1 MSNIY
6 NSDWFGRNSDFTRQ
20 GQDRLFWESDNE
32 AYSSFLYPGTQE
44 QIKLM
49 VSDDA
54 KMTSELQ
61 KLVKRFALAASIK
74 SSCKSSGSYTD
85 GKQIVISSNI
95 EDITPKKKLDVMIG
109 LALHEISHC
118 LYTEFSALKNK
129 NDIQKAL
136 INIIEDEL
144 IETQLGMTYPGY
156 ANFFKAVKYHM
167 FDKLGHEN
175 LLKKA
180 NSELEQIMTLFLYIV
195 RYPKYVCEVDKKIM
209 KTYEELFTKIKNILD
224 SHGCLSE
231 NIVGK
236 VTKNSVGAAYDIYEL
251 LKKYIDKN
259 QDNQSGDNENG
270 DESSE
275 GEGSE
280 GDESSEGSEGD
291 ESSEGEG
298 SEGDESSEGE
308 SSEKSSKP
316 KSFADQEREF
326 SSSEINEAFKKI
338 QESCDAGTN
347 PPIDNN
353 IRTEVEAMLR
363 TEQSNQKTARL
374 WRTNGR
380 ASSLNKK
387 QIETEASKFSKIIRN
402 ISVNNVAT
410 KAVTVVNRFLRN
422 GNLDSRLLAS
432 AIQGVP
438 TVYQQRI
445 CKNVKKNEPKFAIVL
460 TLDESGSINELQRR
474 IFVTYC
480 TTFMKAFKKDT
491 NIEVYVYGHA
501 DYLRCYYS
509 KKKKDLDLLYS
520 NYSECGQCES
530 VSYREIINDVKSQT
544 NLPIVMVNFTD
555 SGYCDSSLNISQLV
569 NEFKNKVSFNTLI
582 FSDNYYVEKIKN
594 INNDIYGE
602 GHYLINTTNLKKRTS
617 NINKDFLMSVVNL
630 INSNYKATMK

>member
-20 GQDRLFWESDNE
+20 GKDRLFWESDNE

-44 QIKLM
+44 KIEQM

-61 KLVKRFALAASIK
+61 KLVKRFALTASIK
-74 SSCKSSGSYTD
+74 SSHKSSGSYTN

-180 NSELEQIMTLFLYIV
+180 NNELEQIMTLFLYIV

-236 VTKNSVGAAYDIYEL
+236 VTGNSVGAASDIYEL
-251 LKKYIDKN
+251 LKKYIDEN
-259 QDNQSGDNENG
+259 QDNQSGENG
-270 DESSE
+270 
-275 GEGSE
+275 E
-280 GDESSEGSEGD
+280 GDESSEG

-308 SSEKSSKP
+308 SSKKSSKS

-326 SSSEINEAFKKI
+326 SDSEINEAIKKI

-363 TEQSNQKTARL
+363 TEQSTKKGARL
-374 WRTNGR
+374 WRNNGR

-387 QIETEASKFSKIIRN
+387 QIEAEASKFSKIIRN

-474 IFVTYC
+474 TFVTYC
-480 TTFMKAFKKDT
+480 TAFMKAFEKDA

-582 FSDNYYVEKIKN
+582 FSDNYYVEKIKK

-602 GHYLINTTNLKKRTS
+602 GHYLINTTNLKQRTS
-617 NINKDFLMSVVNL
+617 NINKEFLMDVVKL

>member
-20 GQDRLFWESDNE
+20 GKDRLFWESDNE

-44 QIKLM
+44 QIEQM

-61 KLVKRFALAASIK
+61 KLVKRFALTASIK
-74 SSCKSSGSYTD
+74 SSHKSSGSYTN

-236 VTKNSVGAAYDIYEL
+236 VTGNSVGAASDIYEL
-251 LKKYIDKN
+251 LKKYIDEN
-259 QDNQSGDNENG
+259 QDNQSGENG
-270 DESSE
+270 
-275 GEGSE
+275 E
-280 GDESSEGSEGD
+280 GDESSEG

-308 SSEKSSKP
+308 SSEKSSKS
-316 KSFADQEREF
+316 KSFAEQEHEF
-326 SSSEINEAFKKI
+326 SSSEINEAIKKI

-363 TEQSNQKTARL
+363 TEQSTKKSARL

-387 QIETEASKFSKIIRN
+387 QIEAEASKFSKIIRN

-410 KAVTVVNRFLRN
+410 KAVTTVNRFLRN

-474 IFVTYC
+474 TFVTYC
-480 TTFMKAFKKDT
+480 TAFMKAFEKDA

-582 FSDNYYVEKIKN
+582 FSDNYYVEKIKK

-602 GHYLINTTNLKKRTS
+602 GHYLINTTNLKQRTS
-617 NINKDFLMSVVNL
+617 NINKEFLMDVVKL

>member
-20 GQDRLFWESDNE
+20 GKDRLFWESDNE

-44 QIKLM
+44 KIEQM

-61 KLVKRFALAASIK
+61 KLVKRFALTTSIK
-74 SSCKSSGSYTD
+74 ASHKSSGSYTN

-129 NDIQKAL
+129 NDIQKSL

-236 VTKNSVGAAYDIYEL
+236 VTGNSVGAASDIYEL
-251 LKKYIDKN
+251 LKKYIDEN
-259 QDNQSGDNENG
+259 QENNSGENG
-270 DESSE
+270 
-275 GEGSE
+275 
-280 GDESSEGSEGD
+280 EGD

-298 SEGDESSEGE
+298 K
-308 SSEKSSKP
+308 SSEKSSKS

-326 SSSEINEAFKKI
+326 SSSEINEAIKKI

-347 PPIDNN
+347 PPTDNN

-363 TEQSNQKTARL
+363 TEQSTKKGARL
-374 WRTNGR
+374 WRNNGR
-380 ASSLNKK
+380 ASRLNKK
-387 QIETEASKFSKIIRN
+387 QIEIDASKFSKIIRN

-438 TVYQQRI
+438 TVYQQRM

-480 TTFMKAFKKDT
+480 TAFMKAFEKDT

-530 VSYREIINDVKSQT
+530 ISYREIINDVKSQT

-582 FSDNYYVEKIKN
+582 FSDNYYVEKIKK

-602 GHYLINTTNLKKRTS
+602 GHYLINTTNLKQRTS
-617 NINKDFLMSVVNL
+617 NINKEFLMDVVKL

>member
-20 GQDRLFWESDNE
+20 GKDRLFWESDNE

-44 QIKLM
+44 KIEQM

-74 SSCKSSGSYTD
+74 ASCKSSGSYTN

-118 LYTEFSALKNK
+118 LYTEFNALKNK

-236 VTKNSVGAAYDIYEL
+236 VTGNSVGAASDIYEL
-251 LKKYIDKN
+251 LKKYIDEN
-259 QDNQSGDNENG
+259 QDNQSGENG
-270 DESSE
+270 EGDESSEGESSE

-280 GDESSEGSEGD
+280 A
-291 ESSEGEG
+291 
-298 SEGDESSEGE
+298 DESSEGE
-308 SSEKSSKP
+308 SSEKSSKS

-326 SSSEINEAFKKI
+326 SSSEINEAIKKI

-363 TEQSNQKTARL
+363 TEQSTKKAARL
-374 WRTNGR
+374 WRNNGR

-387 QIETEASKFSKIIRN
+387 QIEAEASKFSKIIRN

-480 TTFMKAFKKDT
+480 TAFMKAFEKDA

-602 GHYLINTTNLKKRTS
+602 GHYLINTTNLKQRTS
-617 NINKDFLMSVVNL
+617 NINKEFLMDVVKL
-630 INSNYKATMK
+630 INNNYKATMK

>member
-20 GQDRLFWESDNE
+20 GKDRLFWESDNE

-74 SSCKSSGSYTD
+74 ASCKSSGSYTN

-129 NDIQKAL
+129 NDIQKSL

-236 VTKNSVGAAYDIYEL
+236 VTGNSVGAASDIYEL
-251 LKKYIDKN
+251 LKKYIDEN
-259 QDNQSGDNENG
+259 QDNQSGENGEG
-270 DESSE
+270 DESSEGEGSE

-280 GDESSEGSEGD
+280 GDESSED
-291 ESSEGEG
+291 
-298 SEGDESSEGE
+298 E
-308 SSEKSSKP
+308 SSEKSSKS

-326 SSSEINEAFKKI
+326 SSSEINEAIKKI

-363 TEQSNQKTARL
+363 TEQSTKKGARL

-380 ASSLNKK
+380 ASRLNKK
-387 QIETEASKFSKIIRN
+387 QIETDASKFSKIIRN

-480 TTFMKAFKKDT
+480 TAFMKAFEKDA

-582 FSDNYYVEKIKN
+582 FSDNYYVEKIKK

-602 GHYLINTTNLKKRTS
+602 GHYLINTTNLKQRSS
-617 NINKDFLMSVVNL
+617 NINKEFLMDVVKL

>member
-20 GQDRLFWESDNE
+20 GKDRLFWESDNE

-44 QIKLM
+44 QIKQM

-74 SSCKSSGSYTD
+74 ASCKSSGSYTN

-129 NDIQKAL
+129 NDIQKSL

-180 NSELEQIMTLFLYIV
+180 NNELEQIMTLFLYIV

-236 VTKNSVGAAYDIYEL
+236 VTGNSVGAASDIYEL
-251 LKKYIDKN
+251 LKKYIDEN
-259 QDNQSGDNENG
+259 QDNQSGENG
-270 DESSE
+270 
-275 GEGSE
+275 E
-280 GDESSEGSEGD
+280 GDESSEGD
-291 ESSEGEG
+291 ENSEGEG

-308 SSEKSSKP
+308 SSEKSSKS

-326 SSSEINEAFKKI
+326 SSSEINEAIKKI
-338 QESCDAGTN
+338 QENCDAGTN

-363 TEQSNQKTARL
+363 TEQSTKKSARL

-387 QIETEASKFSKIIRN
+387 QIEAEASKFSKIIRN

-480 TTFMKAFKKDT
+480 TAFMKAFEKDA

-582 FSDNYYVEKIKN
+582 FSDNYYVEKIKS

-602 GHYLINTTNLKKRTS
+602 GHYLINTTNLKQRTS
-617 NINKDFLMSVVNL
+617 NINKEFLMDVVKL
-630 INSNYKATMK
+630 ININYKATMK

>member
-20 GQDRLFWESDNE
+20 GKDRLFWESDNE

-44 QIKLM
+44 QIEQM

-61 KLVKRFALAASIK
+61 KLVKRFALRASIK
-74 SSCKSSGSYTD
+74 SSCKSSGSYTN

-236 VTKNSVGAAYDIYEL
+236 VTGNSVGAALDIYEL
-251 LKKYIDKN
+251 LKEYIDEN
-259 QDNQSGDNENG
+259 QENNSGENGEG

-275 GEGSE
+275 GEG
-280 GDESSEGSEGD
+280 
-291 ESSEGEG
+291 SEGEG

-308 SSEKSSKP
+308 SPEKSSKS

-326 SSSEINEAFKKI
+326 SSSEINEAIKKI
-338 QESCDAGTN
+338 QENCDAGTN

-363 TEQSNQKTARL
+363 TEQSTQKAARL

-387 QIETEASKFSKIIRN
+387 QIKAEASKFSKIIRN

-480 TTFMKAFKKDT
+480 TAFMKAFEKDA

-582 FSDNYYVEKIKN
+582 FSDNYYVEKIKS

-602 GHYLINTTNLKKRTS
+602 GHYLINTTNLKQRTS
-617 NINKDFLMSVVNL
+617 NINKEFLMDVVKL

>member
-20 GQDRLFWESDNE
+20 GKDRLFWESDNE

-44 QIKLM
+44 KIEQM

-54 KMTSELQ
+54 KMTTELQ
-61 KLVKRFALAASIK
+61 KLVKRFALTASIK
-74 SSCKSSGSYTD
+74 ASCKSSGSYTN

-236 VTKNSVGAAYDIYEL
+236 VTGNSVGAASDIYEL
-251 LKKYIDKN
+251 LKKYIDEN
-259 QDNQSGDNENG
+259 QDNQSGENG
-270 DESSE
+270 E
-275 GEGSE
+275 G
-280 GDESSEGSEGD
+280 EGSEGD

-308 SSEKSSKP
+308 SSEKSSKS

-326 SSSEINEAFKKI
+326 SSSEINEAIKKI

-363 TEQSNQKTARL
+363 TEQSTKKAARL
-374 WRTNGR
+374 WRNNGR

-387 QIETEASKFSKIIRN
+387 QIEAEASKFSKIIRN

-480 TTFMKAFKKDT
+480 TAFMKAFEKDA

-582 FSDNYYVEKIKN
+582 FSDNYYVEKIKK

-602 GHYLINTTNLKKRTS
+602 GHYLINTTNLKQRTS
-617 NINKDFLMSVVNL
+617 NINKEFLMDVVKL

>member
-20 GQDRLFWESDNE
+20 GKDRLFWESDNE

-44 QIKLM
+44 KIEQM

-74 SSCKSSGSYTD
+74 ASCKSSGSYTN

-118 LYTEFSALKNK
+118 LYTEFNALKNK

-180 NSELEQIMTLFLYIV
+180 NNELEQIMTLFLYIV

-236 VTKNSVGAAYDIYEL
+236 VTGNSVGAASDIYEL
-251 LKKYIDKN
+251 LKKYIDEN
-259 QDNQSGDNENG
+259 QDNQSGENG
-270 DESSE
+270 EGDESSEGESSE

-280 GDESSEGSEGD
+280 GDESSEA
-291 ESSEGEG
+291 ESSK
-298 SEGDESSEGE
+298 
-308 SSEKSSKP
+308 KSSKS
-316 KSFADQEREF
+316 KSFADKEREF
-326 SSSEINEAFKKI
+326 SSSEINEAIKKI

-363 TEQSNQKTARL
+363 TEQSTKKAARL
-374 WRTNGR
+374 WRNNGR

-387 QIETEASKFSKIIRN
+387 QIEAEASKFSKIIRN

-480 TTFMKAFKKDT
+480 TAFMKAFEKDA

-582 FSDNYYVEKIKN
+582 FSDNYYVEKIKK

-602 GHYLINTTNLKKRTS
+602 GHYLINTTNLKQRTS
-617 NINKDFLMSVVNL
+617 NINKEFLMDVVKL
-630 INSNYKATMK
+630 INNNYKATMK

>member
-20 GQDRLFWESDNE
+20 GKDRLFWESDNE

-44 QIKLM
+44 QINLM

-74 SSCKSSGSYTD
+74 ASCKSSGSYTN

-129 NDIQKAL
+129 NDIQKSL

-236 VTKNSVGAAYDIYEL
+236 VTGNSVGAAYDIYEL
-251 LKKYIDKN
+251 LKKYIDEN
-259 QDNQSGDNENG
+259 QDNQSGENG
-270 DESSE
+270 E

-280 GDESSEGSEGD
+280 GG

-308 SSEKSSKP
+308 SSEKSSKS

-326 SSSEINEAFKKI
+326 SSSEINEAIKKI
-338 QESCDAGTN
+338 QEICDAGTN

-363 TEQSNQKTARL
+363 TEQSTKKAARL
-374 WRTNGR
+374 WRNNGR

-387 QIETEASKFSKIIRN
+387 QIEAEASKFSKIIRN

-480 TTFMKAFKKDT
+480 TAFMKAFEKDA

-582 FSDNYYVEKIKN
+582 FSDNYYVEKIKK

-602 GHYLINTTNLKKRTS
+602 GHYLINTTNLKQRTS
-617 NINKDFLMSVVNL
+617 NINKEFLMDVVKL

>member
-20 GQDRLFWESDNE
+20 GKDRLFWESDNE

-44 QIKLM
+44 KIEQM

-61 KLVKRFALAASIK
+61 KLVKRFALTASIK
-74 SSCKSSGSYTD
+74 SSHKSSGSYTN

-180 NSELEQIMTLFLYIV
+180 NNELEQIMTLFLYIV

-236 VTKNSVGAAYDIYEL
+236 VTGNSVGAALDIYEL
-251 LKKYIDKN
+251 LKEYIDEN
-259 QDNQSGDNENG
+259 QENNSGENG
-270 DESSE
+270 
-275 GEGSE
+275 
-280 GDESSEGSEGD
+280 
-291 ESSEGEG
+291 
-298 SEGDESSEGE
+298 EGDESSEGE
-308 SSEKSSKP
+308 SSEKSSKS

-326 SSSEINEAFKKI
+326 SDSEINEAIKKI

-363 TEQSNQKTARL
+363 TEQSTKKGARL
-374 WRTNGR
+374 WRNNGR

-474 IFVTYC
+474 TFVTYC
-480 TTFMKAFKKDT
+480 TAFMKAFEKDA

-582 FSDNYYVEKIKN
+582 FSDNYYVEKIKK

-602 GHYLINTTNLKKRTS
+602 GHYLINTTNLKQRTS
-617 NINKDFLMSVVNL
+617 NINKEFLMDVVKL

>member
-61 KLVKRFALAASIK
+61 KLVKRFSLATSIK
-74 SSCKSSGSYTD
+74 ASHGSSGSYTN

-118 LYTEFSALKNK
+118 LYSEFNALKNK

-236 VTKNSVGAAYDIYEL
+236 VTGNSVGAAYDIYEL
-251 LKKYIDKN
+251 LKEYIDEN
-259 QDNQSGDNENG
+259 QENNSGENG
-270 DESSE
+270 EGSEGESSE

-280 GDESSEGSEGD
+280 GGESSED
-291 ESSEGEG
+291 
-298 SEGDESSEGE
+298 E
-308 SSEKSSKP
+308 SSEKSSKS

-326 SSSEINEAFKKI
+326 SDSEINEAIKKI

-347 PPIDNN
+347 PTDNN

-363 TEQSNQKTARL
+363 TEQSTQKSARL
-374 WRTNGR
+374 WKNKNNGR
-380 ASSLNKK
+380 ASRLNKK
-387 QIETEASKFSKIIRN
+387 QIETDASKFSKIIRN
-402 ISVNNVAT
+402 ISANNVAT

-432 AIQGVP
+432 AIQGVS

-474 IFVTYC
+474 TFVTYC
-480 TTFMKAFKKDT
+480 TAFMKAFEKDA

-582 FSDNYYVEKIKN
+582 FSDNCCVEKIKK

-602 GHYLINTTNLKKRTS
+602 GHYLINTTNLKQRTS
-617 NINKDFLMSVVNL
+617 NINKEFLMDVVKL

>member
-49 VSDDA
+49 VSDDV

-61 KLVKRFALAASIK
+61 TLVKRFALAASIK
-74 SSCKSSGSYTD
+74 SSCKSSGSYTN

-280 GDESSEGSEGD
+280 GDESSEG
-291 ESSEGEG
+291 
-298 SEGDESSEGE
+298 E

-326 SSSEINEAFKKI
+326 SSSEINEAIKKI

-480 TTFMKAFKKDT
+480 TAFMKAFKKDT

-602 GHYLINTTNLKKRTS
+602 GHYLINTTNLKQRTS

>member
-20 GQDRLFWESDNE
+20 GKDRLFWESDNE

-44 QIKLM
+44 KIEQM

-61 KLVKRFALAASIK
+61 KLVKRFALTASIK
-74 SSCKSSGSYTD
+74 SSHKSSGSYTN

-236 VTKNSVGAAYDIYEL
+236 VTGNSVGAASDIYEL
-251 LKKYIDKN
+251 LKKYIDEN
-259 QDNQSGDNENG
+259 QDNQSGENG
-270 DESSE
+270 
-275 GEGSE
+275 E
-280 GDESSEGSEGD
+280 GDESSEG

-308 SSEKSSKP
+308 SSEKSSKS
-316 KSFADQEREF
+316 KSFAEQEHEF
-326 SSSEINEAFKKI
+326 SSSEINEAIKKI

-363 TEQSNQKTARL
+363 TEQSTKKGARL
-374 WRTNGR
+374 WRNNGR
-380 ASSLNKK
+380 ASRLNKK

-410 KAVTVVNRFLRN
+410 KAVTTVNRFLRN

-474 IFVTYC
+474 TFVTYC
-480 TTFMKAFKKDT
+480 TAFMKAFEKDA

-582 FSDNYYVEKIKN
+582 FSDNYYVEKIKK

-602 GHYLINTTNLKKRTS
+602 GHYLINTTNLKQRTS
-617 NINKDFLMSVVNL
+617 NINKEFLMDVVKL

>member
-44 QIKLM
+44 KIEQM

-61 KLVKRFALAASIK
+61 KLVKRFALTASIK
-74 SSCKSSGSYTD
+74 SSHKSSGSYTN

-129 NDIQKAL
+129 NDIQKSL

-231 NIVGK
+231 NIAGK
-236 VTKNSVGAAYDIYEL
+236 VTGNSVGAASDIYEL
-251 LKKYIDKN
+251 LKKYIDEN
-259 QDNQSGDNENG
+259 QDNQSGENG
-270 DESSE
+270 E
-275 GEGSE
+275 G
-280 GDESSEGSEGD
+280 EGSEGD

-298 SEGDESSEGE
+298 SEGDEGSEGE
-308 SSEKSSKP
+308 SSEKSSKS
-316 KSFADQEREF
+316 KSFAEQEREF
-326 SSSEINEAFKKI
+326 SSSEINEAIKKI

-347 PPIDNN
+347 PPVDNN

-363 TEQSNQKTARL
+363 TEQSTKKSARL

-387 QIETEASKFSKIIRN
+387 QIEAEASKFSKIIRN

-480 TTFMKAFKKDT
+480 TAFMKAFEKDA

-582 FSDNYYVEKIKN
+582 FSDNYYVEKIKK

-602 GHYLINTTNLKKRTS
+602 GHYLINTTNLKQRTS
-617 NINKDFLMSVVNL
+617 NINKEFLMDVVNL

>member
-20 GQDRLFWESDNE
+20 GKDRLFWESDNE

-44 QIKLM
+44 KIEQM

-74 SSCKSSGSYTD
+74 ASCKSSGSYTN

-180 NSELEQIMTLFLYIV
+180 NNELEQIMTLFLYIV

-236 VTKNSVGAAYDIYEL
+236 VTGNSVGAASDIYEL
-251 LKKYIDKN
+251 LKKYIDEN
-259 QDNQSGDNENG
+259 QDNQSGENG
-270 DESSE
+270 EGESSE

-280 GDESSEGSEGD
+280 GEGSEGD
-291 ESSEGEG
+291 K
-298 SEGDESSEGE
+298 SSEGE
-308 SSEKSSKP
+308 SSEKSSKS

-326 SSSEINEAFKKI
+326 SSSEINEAIKKI

-347 PPIDNN
+347 PPTDNN

-363 TEQSNQKTARL
+363 TEQSTKKGARL

-480 TTFMKAFKKDT
+480 TAFMKAFEKDA

-582 FSDNYYVEKIKN
+582 FSDNYYVEKIKK

-602 GHYLINTTNLKKRTS
+602 GHYLINTTNLKQRTS
-617 NINKDFLMSVVNL
+617 NINKEFLMDVVKL

>member
-20 GQDRLFWESDNE
+20 GKDRLFWESDNE

-44 QIKLM
+44 KIEQM

-61 KLVKRFALAASIK
+61 KLVKRFALTASIK
-74 SSCKSSGSYTD
+74 SSHKSSGSYTN

-180 NSELEQIMTLFLYIV
+180 NNELEQIMTLFLYIV

-236 VTKNSVGAAYDIYEL
+236 VTGNSVGAASDIYEL
-251 LKKYIDKN
+251 LKEYIDEN
-259 QDNQSGDNENG
+259 QDNQSGENGEG

-275 GEGSE
+275 GEG
-280 GDESSEGSEGD
+280 
-291 ESSEGEG
+291 SEGEG

-308 SSEKSSKP
+308 SSEKSSKS
-316 KSFADQEREF
+316 KSFSDQEREF
-326 SSSEINEAFKKI
+326 SSSEINEAIKKI

-363 TEQSNQKTARL
+363 TEQSTKKGARL

-380 ASSLNKK
+380 ASRLNKK
-387 QIETEASKFSKIIRN
+387 QIEIDASKFSKIIRN

-480 TTFMKAFKKDT
+480 TAFMKAFEKDA

-582 FSDNYYVEKIKN
+582 FSDNYYVEKIKK

-602 GHYLINTTNLKKRTS
+602 GHYLINTTNLKQRTS
-617 NINKDFLMSVVNL
+617 NINKEFLMDVVKL

>member
-20 GQDRLFWESDNE
+20 GKDRLFWESDNE

-44 QIKLM
+44 QINSM

-74 SSCKSSGSYTD
+74 ASCKSSGSYTN

-236 VTKNSVGAAYDIYEL
+236 VTGNSVGAASDIYEL
-251 LKKYIDKN
+251 LKKYIDEN
-259 QDNQSGDNENG
+259 QDNQSGENGEG
-270 DESSE
+270 DESSEGEGSE

-280 GDESSEGSEGD
+280 GDESSEGK
-291 ESSEGEG
+291 
-298 SEGDESSEGE
+298 
-308 SSEKSSKP
+308 SSEKSSKS

-326 SSSEINEAFKKI
+326 SSSEINEAIKKI

-363 TEQSNQKTARL
+363 TEQSTKKGARL
-374 WRTNGR
+374 WRNNGR

-387 QIETEASKFSKIIRN
+387 QIEAEASKFSKIIRN

-480 TTFMKAFKKDT
+480 TAFMKAFEKDA

-582 FSDNYYVEKIKN
+582 FSDNYYVEKIKK

-602 GHYLINTTNLKKRTS
+602 GHYLINTTNLKQRTS
-617 NINKDFLMSVVNL
+617 NINKEFLMDVVKL

>member
-20 GQDRLFWESDNE
+20 GKDRLFWESDNE

-44 QIKLM
+44 KIEQM

-61 KLVKRFALAASIK
+61 KLVKRFALTASIK
-74 SSCKSSGSYTD
+74 SSHKSSGSYTN

-236 VTKNSVGAAYDIYEL
+236 VTGNSVGAASDIYEL
-251 LKKYIDKN
+251 LKKYIDEN
-259 QDNQSGDNENG
+259 QDNQSGENG
-270 DESSE
+270 
-275 GEGSE
+275 
-280 GDESSEGSEGD
+280 EGD

-298 SEGDESSEGE
+298 SEGEGSEGDEGSEGE
-308 SSEKSSKP
+308 SSEKSSKS

-326 SSSEINEAFKKI
+326 SSSEINEAIKKI

-363 TEQSNQKTARL
+363 TEQSTKKAARL
-374 WRTNGR
+374 WRNNGR
-380 ASSLNKK
+380 ASRLNKK
-387 QIETEASKFSKIIRN
+387 QIETDASKFSKIIRN

-480 TTFMKAFKKDT
+480 TAFMKAFEKDA

-582 FSDNYYVEKIKN
+582 FSDNYYVEKIKK

-602 GHYLINTTNLKKRTS
+602 GHYLINTTNLKQRTS
-617 NINKDFLMSVVNL
+617 NINKEFLMDVVKL

>member
-20 GQDRLFWESDNE
+20 GKDRLFWESDNE

-44 QIKLM
+44 KIEQM

-61 KLVKRFALAASIK
+61 KLVKRFALRASIK
-74 SSCKSSGSYTD
+74 ASCKSSGSYTN

-95 EDITPKKKLDVMIG
+95 EDITPKKKLDVMLG

-180 NSELEQIMTLFLYIV
+180 NNELEQIMTLFLYIV

-236 VTKNSVGAAYDIYEL
+236 VTGNSVGAALDIYEL
-251 LKKYIDKN
+251 LKEYIDEN
-259 QDNQSGDNENG
+259 QENNSGENGEG

-275 GEGSE
+275 GEG
-280 GDESSEGSEGD
+280 
-291 ESSEGEG
+291 SEGEG

-308 SSEKSSKP
+308 SSEKSSKS

-326 SSSEINEAFKKI
+326 SSSEINEAIKKI

-363 TEQSNQKTARL
+363 TDQSTQKAARL

-380 ASSLNKK
+380 ARSLNKK
-387 QIETEASKFSKIIRN
+387 QIESEASKFSKIIRN

-480 TTFMKAFKKDT
+480 TAFMKAFEKDA

-594 INNDIYGE
+594 INNGIYGE
-602 GHYLINTTNLKKRTS
+602 GHYLINTANLKQRTS
-617 NINKDFLMSVVNL
+617 NINKEFLMDVVKL

>member
-20 GQDRLFWESDNE
+20 GKDRLFWESDNE

-44 QIKLM
+44 KIEQM

-74 SSCKSSGSYTD
+74 ASCKSSGSYTN

-118 LYTEFSALKNK
+118 LYTEFNALKNK

-236 VTKNSVGAAYDIYEL
+236 VTGNSVGAASDIYEL
-251 LKKYIDKN
+251 LKKYIDEN
-259 QDNQSGDNENG
+259 QDNQSGENG
-270 DESSE
+270 EGDESSEGESSE

-280 GDESSEGSEGD
+280 GDESSEA
-291 ESSEGEG
+291 
-298 SEGDESSEGE
+298 E
-308 SSEKSSKP
+308 SSEKSSKS

-326 SSSEINEAFKKI
+326 SSSEINEAIKKI

-363 TEQSNQKTARL
+363 TEQSTKKAARL
-374 WRTNGR
+374 WRNNGR

-387 QIETEASKFSKIIRN
+387 QIEAEASKFSKIIRN

-480 TTFMKAFKKDT
+480 TAFMKAFEKDA

-602 GHYLINTTNLKKRTS
+602 GHYLINTTNLKQRTS
-617 NINKDFLMSVVNL
+617 NINKEFLMDVVKL
-630 INSNYKATMK
+630 INNNYKATMK

>member
-44 QIKLM
+44 QIEQM

-61 KLVKRFALAASIK
+61 KLVKRFALATSIK
-74 SSCKSSGSYTD
+74 ASNKSSGSYTN

-236 VTKNSVGAAYDIYEL
+236 VTGNSVGAAYDIYEL
-251 LKKYIDKN
+251 LKEYIDEN
-259 QDNQSGDNENG
+259 QNNQSGDSKNG
-270 DESSE
+270 GESSEDESSEGESSE

-280 GDESSEGSEGD
+280 GEGSGGGESSED
-291 ESSEGEG
+291 EN
-298 SEGDESSEGE
+298 
-308 SSEKSSKP
+308 SEKSSKS

-326 SSSEINEAFKKI
+326 SDSEINEAIKKI

-363 TEQSNQKTARL
+363 TEQSTKKSARL

-387 QIETEASKFSKIIRN
+387 QIETDASKFSKIIRN

-474 IFVTYC
+474 TFVTYC
-480 TTFMKAFKKDT
+480 TAFMKAFEKDA

-582 FSDNYYVEKIKN
+582 FSDNYYVEKIKK

-602 GHYLINTTNLKKRTS
+602 GHYLINTTNLKQRTS
-617 NINKDFLMSVVNL
+617 NINKEFLMDVVKL

>member
-44 QIKLM
+44 QINSM

-61 KLVKRFALAASIK
+61 KLVKRFALATSIK
-74 SSCKSSGSYTD
+74 ASHGSSGSYTN

-236 VTKNSVGAAYDIYEL
+236 VTGNSVGAAYDIYEL
-251 LKKYIDKN
+251 LKEYIDEN
-259 QDNQSGDNENG
+259 QENNSGENG
-270 DESSE
+270 EGGESSEDESSEGESSE

-280 GDESSEGSEGD
+280 GG
-291 ESSEGEG
+291 
-298 SEGDESSEGE
+298 ESSEGE
-308 SSEKSSKP
+308 SSEKSSKS

-326 SSSEINEAFKKI
+326 SDSEINEAIKKI

-347 PPIDNN
+347 PTDNN

-363 TEQSNQKTARL
+363 TEQSTQKSARL
-374 WRTNGR
+374 WKNNGR
-380 ASSLNKK
+380 ASRLNKK
-387 QIETEASKFSKIIRN
+387 QIESDASKFSKIIRN

-410 KAVTVVNRFLRN
+410 KAVTTVNRFLRN

-474 IFVTYC
+474 TFVTYC
-480 TTFMKAFKKDT
+480 TAFMKAFEKDA

-582 FSDNYYVEKIKN
+582 FSDNYYVDKIKK

-602 GHYLINTTNLKKRTS
+602 GHYLINTTNLKQRTS
-617 NINKDFLMSVVNL
+617 NINKEFLMDVVKL

>member
-20 GQDRLFWESDNE
+20 GKDRLFWESDNE

-44 QIKLM
+44 QIEQM

-74 SSCKSSGSYTD
+74 ASCKSSGSYTN

-129 NDIQKAL
+129 NDIQKSL

-236 VTKNSVGAAYDIYEL
+236 VTGNSVGAASDIYEL
-251 LKKYIDKN
+251 LKKYIDEN
-259 QDNQSGDNENG
+259 QDNQSGENG
-270 DESSE
+270 
-275 GEGSE
+275 E
-280 GDESSEGSEGD
+280 GDESSEGD
-291 ESSEGEG
+291 ENSEGEG

-308 SSEKSSKP
+308 SSEKSSKS

-326 SSSEINEAFKKI
+326 SDSEINEAIKKI
-338 QESCDAGTN
+338 QEICDAGTN
-347 PPIDNN
+347 SPIDNN

-363 TEQSNQKTARL
+363 TEQSTKKGARL
-374 WRTNGR
+374 WRNNGR

-387 QIETEASKFSKIIRN
+387 QIEAEASKFSKIIRN

-422 GNLDSRLLAS
+422 GNLDPRLLAS

-480 TTFMKAFKKDT
+480 TAFMKAFEKDA

-582 FSDNYYVEKIKN
+582 FSDNYYVEKIKK

-602 GHYLINTTNLKKRTS
+602 GHYLINTTNLKQRTS
-617 NINKDFLMSVVNL
+617 NINKEFLMDVVKL

>member
-20 GQDRLFWESDNE
+20 GKDRLFWESDNE

-44 QIKLM
+44 KIEQM

-54 KMTSELQ
+54 KMTTELQ
-61 KLVKRFALAASIK
+61 KLVKRFALTASIK
-74 SSCKSSGSYTD
+74 SSHKSSGSYTN

-236 VTKNSVGAAYDIYEL
+236 VTGNSVGAALDIYEL
-251 LKKYIDKN
+251 LKKYIDEN
-259 QDNQSGDNENG
+259 QDNQSGENGEG
-270 DESSE
+270 DESSEGEGSE

-280 GDESSEGSEGD
+280 GDESSEA
-291 ESSEGEG
+291 
-298 SEGDESSEGE
+298 E
-308 SSEKSSKP
+308 SSEKFSKS

-326 SSSEINEAFKKI
+326 SSSEINEAIKKI

-347 PPIDNN
+347 PPTDNN

-363 TEQSNQKTARL
+363 TEQSTKKGARL

-387 QIETEASKFSKIIRN
+387 QIEAEASKFSKIIRN

-410 KAVTVVNRFLRN
+410 KAVTTVNRFLRN

-480 TTFMKAFKKDT
+480 TAFMKAFEKDA

-582 FSDNYYVEKIKN
+582 FSDNYYVEKIKK

-602 GHYLINTTNLKKRTS
+602 GHYLINTTNLKQRTS
-617 NINKDFLMSVVNL
+617 NINKEFLMDVVKL

>member
-20 GQDRLFWESDNE
+20 GKDRLFWESDNE

-44 QIKLM
+44 KIEQM

-54 KMTSELQ
+54 KMTTELQ
-61 KLVKRFALAASIK
+61 KLVKRFALTASIK
-74 SSCKSSGSYTD
+74 SSHKSSGSYTN

-195 RYPKYVCEVDKKIM
+195 RYPKYICEVDKKIM

-236 VTKNSVGAAYDIYEL
+236 VTGNSVGAALDIYEL
-251 LKKYIDKN
+251 LKEYIDEN
-259 QDNQSGDNENG
+259 QDNQSGENG
-270 DESSE
+270 EGDESSEGESSE

-280 GDESSEGSEGD
+280 GDESSE
-291 ESSEGEG
+291 
-298 SEGDESSEGE
+298 DESSEGE
-308 SSEKSSKP
+308 SSEKSSKS

-326 SSSEINEAFKKI
+326 SSSEINEAIKKI

-363 TEQSNQKTARL
+363 TEQSTKKSARL

-387 QIETEASKFSKIIRN
+387 QIEAEASKFSKIIRN

-410 KAVTVVNRFLRN
+410 KAVTTVNRFLRN

-480 TTFMKAFKKDT
+480 TAFMKAFEKDA

-509 KKKKDLDLLYS
+509 KKKKDLNLLYS

-569 NEFKNKVSFNTLI
+569 NEFKNKVSFNTLV
-582 FSDNYYVEKIKN
+582 FSDNYYVEKIKK

-602 GHYLINTTNLKKRTS
+602 GHYLINTTNLKQRTS
-617 NINKDFLMSVVNL
+617 NINKEFLMDVVKL

>member
-20 GQDRLFWESDNE
+20 GKDRLFWESDNE

-44 QIKLM
+44 KIEQM

-61 KLVKRFALAASIK
+61 KLVKRFALTASIK
-74 SSCKSSGSYTD
+74 SSHKSSGSYTN

-180 NSELEQIMTLFLYIV
+180 NNELEQIMTLFLYIV

-236 VTKNSVGAAYDIYEL
+236 VTGNSVGAALDIYEL
-251 LKKYIDKN
+251 LKEYIDEN
-259 QDNQSGDNENG
+259 QENNSGENG
-270 DESSE
+270 E
-275 GEGSE
+275 G
-280 GDESSEGSEGD
+280 EGSEGD

-308 SSEKSSKP
+308 SSEKSSKS
-316 KSFADQEREF
+316 KSFAEQEHEF
-326 SSSEINEAFKKI
+326 SSSEINEAIKKI

-363 TEQSNQKTARL
+363 TEQSTKKGARL
-374 WRTNGR
+374 WRNNGR

-387 QIETEASKFSKIIRN
+387 QIEAEASKFSKIIRN

-474 IFVTYC
+474 TFVTYC
-480 TTFMKAFKKDT
+480 TAFMKAFEKDA

-582 FSDNYYVEKIKN
+582 FSDNYYVEKIQK

-602 GHYLINTTNLKKRTS
+602 GHYLINTTNLKQRTS
-617 NINKDFLMSVVNL
+617 NINKEFLMDVVKL

>member
-20 GQDRLFWESDNE
+20 GKDRLFWESDNE

-44 QIKLM
+44 KIEQM

-61 KLVKRFALAASIK
+61 KLVKRFALTASIK
-74 SSCKSSGSYTD
+74 SSHKSSGSYTN

-195 RYPKYVCEVDKKIM
+195 RYPKYICEVDKKIM

-236 VTKNSVGAAYDIYEL
+236 VTGNSVGAALDIYEL
-251 LKKYIDKN
+251 LKEYIDEN
-259 QDNQSGDNENG
+259 QDNQSGENGEG

-275 GEGSE
+275 GEC
-280 GDESSEGSEGD
+280 
-291 ESSEGEG
+291 SEGEG

-308 SSEKSSKP
+308 SSEKSSKS

-326 SSSEINEAFKKI
+326 SSSEINEAIKKI

-363 TEQSNQKTARL
+363 TEQSTKKSARL

-387 QIETEASKFSKIIRN
+387 QIEAEASKFSKIIRN

-410 KAVTVVNRFLRN
+410 KAVSVVNRFLRN

-480 TTFMKAFKKDT
+480 TAFMKAFEKDA

-509 KKKKDLDLLYS
+509 KKKKDLGLLYS

-569 NEFKNKVSFNTLI
+569 NEFKNKVSFNTLV

-602 GHYLINTTNLKKRTS
+602 GHYLINTTNLKQRTS
-617 NINKDFLMSVVNL
+617 NINKEFLMDVVKL
-630 INSNYKATMK
+630 INNNYKATMK

>member
-20 GQDRLFWESDNE
+20 GKDRLFWESDNE

-44 QIKLM
+44 KIEQM

-54 KMTSELQ
+54 KMTTELQ
-61 KLVKRFALAASIK
+61 KLVKRFALTASIK
-74 SSCKSSGSYTD
+74 ASNKSSGSYTN

-129 NDIQKAL
+129 NDIQKSL

-236 VTKNSVGAAYDIYEL
+236 VTGNSVGAAYDIYEL
-251 LKKYIDKN
+251 LKKYIDEN
-259 QDNQSGDNENG
+259 QDNQSGENG
-270 DESSE
+270 
-275 GEGSE
+275 
-280 GDESSEGSEGD
+280 
-291 ESSEGEG
+291 
-298 SEGDESSEGE
+298 EGDESSEGE
-308 SSEKSSKP
+308 SSEKSSKS

-326 SSSEINEAFKKI
+326 SSSEINEAIKKI

-347 PPIDNN
+347 PPVDNN

-363 TEQSNQKTARL
+363 TEQSTKKSARL

-387 QIETEASKFSKIIRN
+387 QIEAEASKFSKIIRN

-410 KAVTVVNRFLRN
+410 KAVTTVNRFLRN

-480 TTFMKAFKKDT
+480 TAFMKAFEKDA

-509 KKKKDLDLLYS
+509 KKKKDLNLLYS

-602 GHYLINTTNLKKRTS
+602 GHYLINTTNLKQRTS
-617 NINKDFLMSVVNL
+617 NINKEFLMDVVKL

>member
-20 GQDRLFWESDNE
+20 GKDRLFWESDNE

-44 QIKLM
+44 KIEQM

-61 KLVKRFALAASIK
+61 KLVKRFALTASIK
-74 SSCKSSGSYTD
+74 SSCKSSGSYTN

-236 VTKNSVGAAYDIYEL
+236 VTGNSVGAASDIYEL
-251 LKKYIDKN
+251 LKKYIDEN
-259 QDNQSGDNENG
+259 QDNQSGENG
-270 DESSE
+270 
-275 GEGSE
+275 E
-280 GDESSEGSEGD
+280 GDESSEG

-308 SSEKSSKP
+308 SSEKSSKS

-326 SSSEINEAFKKI
+326 SDSEINEAIKKI

-363 TEQSNQKTARL
+363 TEQSTKKSARL

-387 QIETEASKFSKIIRN
+387 QIEAEASKFSKIIRN

-474 IFVTYC
+474 TFVTYC
-480 TTFMKAFKKDT
+480 TAFMKAFEKDA

-582 FSDNYYVEKIKN
+582 FSDNYYVEKIQK

-602 GHYLINTTNLKKRTS
+602 GHYLINTTNLKQRTS
-617 NINKDFLMSVVNL
+617 NINKEFLMDVVKL

>member
-20 GQDRLFWESDNE
+20 GKDRLFWESDNE

-44 QIKLM
+44 KIEQM

-61 KLVKRFALAASIK
+61 KLVKRFALTASIK
-74 SSCKSSGSYTD
+74 SSHKSSGSYTN

-180 NSELEQIMTLFLYIV
+180 NNELEQIMTLFLYIV

-236 VTKNSVGAAYDIYEL
+236 VTGNSVGAALDIYEL
-251 LKKYIDKN
+251 LKEYIDEN
-259 QDNQSGDNENG
+259 QENNSGENGEG

-275 GEGSE
+275 GEG
-280 GDESSEGSEGD
+280 
-291 ESSEGEG
+291 SEGEG

-308 SSEKSSKP
+308 SSEKSSKS

-326 SSSEINEAFKKI
+326 SDSEINEAIKKI

-363 TEQSNQKTARL
+363 TEQSTKKSARL
-374 WRTNGR
+374 WRNNGR

-387 QIETEASKFSKIIRN
+387 QIEAEASKFSKIIRN

-480 TTFMKAFKKDT
+480 TAFMKAFEKDA

-582 FSDNYYVEKIKN
+582 FSDNYYVEKIKK

-602 GHYLINTTNLKKRTS
+602 GHYLINTTNLKQRTS
-617 NINKDFLMSVVNL
+617 NINKEFLMDVVKL

>member
-20 GQDRLFWESDNE
+20 GKDRLFWESDNE

-44 QIKLM
+44 KIEQM

-74 SSCKSSGSYTD
+74 ASCKSSGSYTN

-236 VTKNSVGAAYDIYEL
+236 VTGNSVGAASDIYEL
-251 LKKYIDKN
+251 LKKYIDEN
-259 QDNQSGDNENG
+259 QDNQSGENG
-270 DESSE
+270 E
-275 GEGSE
+275 GES
-280 GDESSEGSEGD
+280 SEGD

-298 SEGDESSEGE
+298 SEGDESSEGK
-308 SSEKSSKP
+308 SSEKSSKS

-326 SSSEINEAFKKI
+326 SDSEINEAIKKI

-363 TEQSNQKTARL
+363 TEQSTKKGARL
-374 WRTNGR
+374 WRNNGR
-380 ASSLNKK
+380 ASRLNKK
-387 QIETEASKFSKIIRN
+387 QIETDASKFSKIIRN

-432 AIQGVP
+432 AIQGVS

-480 TTFMKAFKKDT
+480 TAFMKAFEKDA

-582 FSDNYYVEKIKN
+582 FSDNYYVEKIKK

-602 GHYLINTTNLKKRTS
+602 GHYLINTTNLKQRTS
-617 NINKDFLMSVVNL
+617 NINKEFLMEVVKL

>member
-20 GQDRLFWESDNE
+20 GKDRLFWESDNE

-44 QIKLM
+44 KIEQM

-61 KLVKRFALAASIK
+61 KLVKRFALTASIK
-74 SSCKSSGSYTD
+74 SSHKSSGSYTN

-180 NSELEQIMTLFLYIV
+180 NNELEQIMTLFLYIV

-236 VTKNSVGAAYDIYEL
+236 VTGNSVGAASDIYEL
-251 LKKYIDKN
+251 LKKYIDEN
-259 QDNQSGDNENG
+259 QDNQSGENG
-270 DESSE
+270 
-275 GEGSE
+275 E
-280 GDESSEGSEGD
+280 GDESSEG

-308 SSEKSSKP
+308 SSEKSSKS

-326 SSSEINEAFKKI
+326 SDSEINEAIKKI

-363 TEQSNQKTARL
+363 TEQSTKKGARL
-374 WRTNGR
+374 WRNNGR

-387 QIETEASKFSKIIRN
+387 QIEAEASKFSKIIRN

-474 IFVTYC
+474 TFVTYC
-480 TTFMKAFKKDT
+480 TAFMKAFEKDA

-582 FSDNYYVEKIKN
+582 FSDNYYVEKIKK

-602 GHYLINTTNLKKRTS
+602 GHYLINTTNLKQRTS
-617 NINKDFLMSVVNL
+617 NINKEFLMDVVKL

>member
-20 GQDRLFWESDNE
+20 GKDRLFWESDNE

-44 QIKLM
+44 KIEQM

-61 KLVKRFALAASIK
+61 KLVKRFALTASIK
-74 SSCKSSGSYTD
+74 SSHKSSGSYTN

-236 VTKNSVGAAYDIYEL
+236 VTGNSVGAASDIYEL
-251 LKKYIDKN
+251 LKKYIDEN
-259 QDNQSGDNENG
+259 QDNQSGENG
-270 DESSE
+270 
-275 GEGSE
+275 E
-280 GDESSEGSEGD
+280 GDESSEG

-308 SSEKSSKP
+308 SSEKSSKS
-316 KSFADQEREF
+316 KSFAEQEHEF
-326 SSSEINEAFKKI
+326 SSSEINEAIKKI

-363 TEQSNQKTARL
+363 TEQSTKKGARL
-374 WRTNGR
+374 WRNNGR

-387 QIETEASKFSKIIRN
+387 QIEAEASKFSKIIRN

-474 IFVTYC
+474 TFVTYC
-480 TTFMKAFKKDT
+480 TAFMKAFEKDA

-582 FSDNYYVEKIKN
+582 FSDNYYVEKIQK

-602 GHYLINTTNLKKRTS
+602 GHYLINTTNLKQRTS
-617 NINKDFLMSVVNL
+617 NINKEFLMDVVKL

>member
-20 GQDRLFWESDNE
+20 GKDRLFWESDNE

-44 QIKLM
+44 KIEQM

-61 KLVKRFALAASIK
+61 KLVKRFALTASIK
-74 SSCKSSGSYTD
+74 SSHKSSGSYTN

-129 NDIQKAL
+129 NDIQKSL

-236 VTKNSVGAAYDIYEL
+236 VTGNSVGAASDIYEL
-251 LKKYIDKN
+251 LKKYIDEN
-259 QDNQSGDNENG
+259 QDNQSGENGEG

-275 GEGSE
+275 GEG
-280 GDESSEGSEGD
+280 
-291 ESSEGEG
+291 SEGEG

-308 SSEKSSKP
+308 SSEKSSKS

-326 SSSEINEAFKKI
+326 SSSEINEAIKKI

-363 TEQSNQKTARL
+363 TEQSTKKGARL

-387 QIETEASKFSKIIRN
+387 QIEAEASKFSKIIRN

-410 KAVTVVNRFLRN
+410 KAVSVVNRFLRN

-474 IFVTYC
+474 TFVTYC
-480 TTFMKAFKKDT
+480 TAFMKAFEKDA

-509 KKKKDLDLLYS
+509 KKKKDLNLLYS

-582 FSDNYYVEKIKN
+582 FSDNYYVEKIKK

-602 GHYLINTTNLKKRTS
+602 GHYLINTTNLKRRTS
-617 NINKDFLMSVVNL
+617 NINKEFLMDVVNL

>member
-20 GQDRLFWESDNE
+20 GKDRLFWESDNE

-44 QIKLM
+44 KIEQM

-61 KLVKRFALAASIK
+61 KLVKRFALTASIK
-74 SSCKSSGSYTD
+74 SSHKSSGSYTN

-236 VTKNSVGAAYDIYEL
+236 VTGNSVGAASDIYEL
-251 LKKYIDKN
+251 LKKYIDEN
-259 QDNQSGDNENG
+259 QDNQSGENGEG
-270 DESSE
+270 DESSEGEGSE

-280 GDESSEGSEGD
+280 GDESSEA
-291 ESSEGEG
+291 
-298 SEGDESSEGE
+298 E
-308 SSEKSSKP
+308 SSEKSSKS

-326 SSSEINEAFKKI
+326 SSSEINEAIKKI

-347 PPIDNN
+347 PPTDNN

-363 TEQSNQKTARL
+363 TEQSTKKGARL
-374 WRTNGR
+374 WRNNGR

-387 QIETEASKFSKIIRN
+387 QIEAEASKFSKIIRN

-410 KAVTVVNRFLRN
+410 KAVTTVNRFLRN

-480 TTFMKAFKKDT
+480 TAFMKAFEKDA

-602 GHYLINTTNLKKRTS
+602 GHYLINTTNLKQRTS
-617 NINKDFLMSVVNL
+617 NINKEFLMDVVKL

>member
-44 QIKLM
+44 QINLM

-61 KLVKRFALAASIK
+61 KLVKRFALTASIK
-74 SSCKSSGSYTD
+74 SSHKSSGSYTN

-118 LYTEFSALKNK
+118 LYTEFNALKNK
-129 NDIQKAL
+129 NDIQKSL

-156 ANFFKAVKYHM
+156 ANFFKAVKYYM

-180 NSELEQIMTLFLYIV
+180 NSELEQIMTLLLYIV

-236 VTKNSVGAAYDIYEL
+236 VTGNSVGAANDIYEL
-251 LKKYIDKN
+251 LKEYIDEN
-259 QDNQSGDNENG
+259 QDNQSGENG
-270 DESSE
+270 
-275 GEGSE
+275 
-280 GDESSEGSEGD
+280 
-291 ESSEGEG
+291 
-298 SEGDESSEGE
+298 EGDESSEGE
-308 SSEKSSKP
+308 SSEDDENEGKSSKADESTEKSSKS
-316 KSFADQEREF
+316 KSFTDQEREF
-326 SSSEINEAFKKI
+326 SDSEINKAIKKI
-338 QESCDAGTN
+338 QESCDASAN
-347 PPIDNN
+347 PIDNS

-363 TEQSNQKTARL
+363 TEQSTQKSARL

-480 TTFMKAFKKDT
+480 TAFMKAFEKDT

-602 GHYLINTTNLKKRTS
+602 GHYLINTTNLKQRTS
-617 NINKDFLMSVVNL
+617 NINKDFLISVVNL

>member
-20 GQDRLFWESDNE
+20 GKDRLFWESDNE
-32 AYSSFLYPGTQE
+32 AYSSFLYPGTQK
-44 QIKLM
+44 QIELM

-74 SSCKSSGSYTD
+74 ASCKSSGSYTN

-236 VTKNSVGAAYDIYEL
+236 VTGNSVGAASDIYEL
-251 LKKYIDKN
+251 LKKYIDEN
-259 QDNQSGDNENG
+259 QDNQSGENG
-270 DESSE
+270 E
-275 GEGSE
+275 GES
-280 GDESSEGSEGD
+280 SEGD

-298 SEGDESSEGE
+298 SEGDESSEGK
-308 SSEKSSKP
+308 SSEKSSKS
-316 KSFADQEREF
+316 KSFSDQEREF
-326 SSSEINEAFKKI
+326 SDSEINEAIKKI

-363 TEQSNQKTARL
+363 TEQSTKKGARL
-374 WRTNGR
+374 WRNNGR

-387 QIETEASKFSKIIRN
+387 QIEAEASKFSKIIRN

-480 TTFMKAFKKDT
+480 TAFMKAFEKDA

-582 FSDNYYVEKIKN
+582 FSDNYYVEKIKK

-602 GHYLINTTNLKKRTS
+602 GHYLINTTNLKQRTS
-617 NINKDFLMSVVNL
+617 NINKEFLMDVVKL

>member
-20 GQDRLFWESDNE
+20 GKDRLFWESDNE

-44 QIKLM
+44 KIEQM

-54 KMTSELQ
+54 KMTTELQ
-61 KLVKRFALAASIK
+61 KLVKRFALTASIK
-74 SSCKSSGSYTD
+74 ASCKSSGSYTN

-118 LYTEFSALKNK
+118 LYTEFGALKNK

-236 VTKNSVGAAYDIYEL
+236 VTGNSVGAASDIYEL
-251 LKKYIDKN
+251 LKKYIDEN
-259 QDNQSGDNENG
+259 QDNQSGENG
-270 DESSE
+270 
-275 GEGSE
+275 
-280 GDESSEGSEGD
+280 EGD

-298 SEGDESSEGE
+298 SEGDESSEGK
-308 SSEKSSKP
+308 SSEKSSKS
-316 KSFADQEREF
+316 KSFSDQEREF
-326 SSSEINEAFKKI
+326 SSSEINEAIKKI

-363 TEQSNQKTARL
+363 TEQSTKKGARL
-374 WRTNGR
+374 WRNNGR

-387 QIETEASKFSKIIRN
+387 QIEAEASKFSKIIRN

-410 KAVTVVNRFLRN
+410 KAVTTVNRFLRN

-474 IFVTYC
+474 TFVTYC
-480 TTFMKAFKKDT
+480 TAFMKAFEKDA

-582 FSDNYYVEKIKN
+582 FSDNYYVEKIKK

-602 GHYLINTTNLKKRTS
+602 GHYLINTTNLKQRTS
-617 NINKDFLMSVVNL
+617 NINKEFLMDVVKL

>member
-20 GQDRLFWESDNE
+20 GKDRLFWESDNE

-44 QIKLM
+44 KIEQM

-61 KLVKRFALAASIK
+61 KLVKRFALTASIK
-74 SSCKSSGSYTD
+74 SSHKSSGSYTN

-236 VTKNSVGAAYDIYEL
+236 VTGNSVGAASDIYEL
-251 LKKYIDKN
+251 LKKYIDEN
-259 QDNQSGDNENG
+259 QDNQSGENGEG

-275 GEGSE
+275 GEG
-280 GDESSEGSEGD
+280 
-291 ESSEGEG
+291 SEGEG

-308 SSEKSSKP
+308 SSEKSSKS

-326 SSSEINEAFKKI
+326 SSSEINEAIKKI

-363 TEQSNQKTARL
+363 TEQSTKKSARL

-387 QIETEASKFSKIIRN
+387 QIEAEASKFSKIIRN

-432 AIQGVP
+432 AIQSVP

-480 TTFMKAFKKDT
+480 TAFMKAFAKDA

-602 GHYLINTTNLKKRTS
+602 GHYLINTTNLKQRTS
-617 NINKDFLMSVVNL
+617 NINKEFLMDVVKL